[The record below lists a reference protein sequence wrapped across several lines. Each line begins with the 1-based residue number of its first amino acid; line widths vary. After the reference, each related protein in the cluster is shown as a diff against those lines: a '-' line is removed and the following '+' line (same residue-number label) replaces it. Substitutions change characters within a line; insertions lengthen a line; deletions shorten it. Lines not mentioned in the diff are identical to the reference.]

1 MKKPI
6 LTTVFTVM
14 MFCVLA
20 QTNQGISHQAL
31 IRDSENQP
39 IINSAIGIRISIIQ
53 EAVDGEVV
61 YVETH
66 APVSNENG
74 LITFEIGAGEALTG
88 KFFGINWIYGPY
100 FLKTEADPAGGD
112 DYTISGITQLLSV
125 PYAYHASSLTL
136 TSTNGAKYGVGVD
149 NDGNLFTYMVEESPC
164 PPVTDADGN
173 TYETAW
179 INEQCWM
186 AENLKTTKY
195 RDGTAIAFPGAN
207 NTTWENNT
215 TGAYAWYNNDISN
228 KNLYGALYNW
238 HAVNNPKG
246 LCPAGWRVPSLDD
259 WDALENYIPEPGVLK
274 GNKLKSC
281 RQDQSPLEGECKTNI
296 HPRWNAHG
304 THFGTDDYGFSA
316 LPGGRRVSNGAF
328 QQIGSY
334 GWWHT
339 STELSGNIY
348 GKWLSNSV
356 GYVGQQP
363 LIPKNNGMSVR
374 CIKE

>member
-1 MKKPI
+1 MKKMSLLLSAFI
-6 LTTVFTVM
+6 LFA
-14 MFCVLA
+14 LLPARA
-20 QTNQGISHQAL
+20 QDGISHQAL
-31 IRDSENQP
+31 IRDSENNP
-39 IINSAIGIRISIIQ
+39 VVYSTIGIRISIIQ
-53 EAVDGEVV
+53 GAVDGEYA

-66 APVSNENG
+66 APVSNEHG
-74 LITFEIGAGEALTG
+74 LITFEIGAGEVVSG
-88 KFFGINWIYGPY
+88 SFKGINWMYGPY
-100 FLKTEADPAGGD
+100 FLKTEADPAGSD